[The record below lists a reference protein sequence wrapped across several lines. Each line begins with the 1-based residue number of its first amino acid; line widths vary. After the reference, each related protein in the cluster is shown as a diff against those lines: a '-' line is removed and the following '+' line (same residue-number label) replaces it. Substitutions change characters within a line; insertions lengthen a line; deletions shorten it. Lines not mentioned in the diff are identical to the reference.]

1 MAIYDDVKITINLNE
16 LVEIRAKLISQY
28 DDYSEKVCKGEY
40 LDGGDIDRIATGLRD
55 TLTWDTLYCMVDD
68 AVLEYLGIK
77 ENHYGETTIESLD
90 VTMEKEQKAREKEFK
105 KNFDMVKLESS
116 SWTIEVPVRKKKE
129 EKKEVS
135 ADTYKA
141 QEHRYSD
148 PQ

>member
-28 DDYSEKVCKGEY
+28 DDYSEKVSKGEY

-55 TLTWDTLYCMVDD
+55 TLTWDTLYSMVDD

-77 ENHYGETTIESLD
+77 ENHYGSRTIETIEL
-90 VTMEKEQKAREKEFK
+90 TMEKEKKAREKEFK

-116 SWTIEVPVRKKKE
+116 AWTLEVPMRKRK
-129 EKKEVS
+129 
-135 ADTYKA
+135 
-141 QEHRYSD
+141 
-148 PQ
+148 